1 MGKRDFAEWLNT
13 FTDNINTWDYYINYQ
28 TAYKNTSKLKRQL
41 ALLGTLRGS
50 KDIENEFRDLVEK
63 YPECLEAVPLLL
75 AVRDKVIAI
84 TDKDR
89 RLDYNFESLNY
100 DIELYIEFMEKTGIF
115 ELLQN
120 HVIGDLLDVGLGINI
135 GLDSNA
141 RKNRGGHQ
149 MEDLVEFF
157 IKQAGFVKDITYFKE
172 MYLHQVEEKW
182 GYDLSKIS
190 ADGVAKKRFD
200 FVVKPSAGKEIY
212 ICECNCYTSSGS
224 KLNETARSFK
234 TIALEAENI
243 DHVHF
248 IWFTDGA
255 GWHKTKGNLQETFL
269 ILDDIYNIA
278 DLKNGIISKR
288 FRNE

>member
-89 RLDYNFESLNY
+89 RLDYNFESLHY

-149 MEDLVEFF
+149 IEDLVE
-157 IKQAGFVKDITYFKE
+157 
-172 MYLHQVEEKW
+172 
-182 GYDLSKIS
+182 
-190 ADGVAKKRFD
+190 
-200 FVVKPSAGKEIY
+200 
-212 ICECNCYTSSGS
+212 
-224 KLNETARSFK
+224 ARSFK